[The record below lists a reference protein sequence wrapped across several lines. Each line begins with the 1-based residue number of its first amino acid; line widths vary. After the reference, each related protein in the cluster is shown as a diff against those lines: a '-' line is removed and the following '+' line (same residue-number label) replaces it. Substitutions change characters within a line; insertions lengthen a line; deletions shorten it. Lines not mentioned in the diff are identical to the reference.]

1 MCQICGHMIFIREEN
16 QEALSS
22 RYSELLCRTNS
33 SLTSLTLFTSFRAPA
48 QRNHYFEIYT
58 TLFYK
63 KQFTLWYHED
73 KELLECEENS
83 LTSHC
88 IIQLCLH
95 RIRSA

>member
-22 RYSELLCRTNS
+22 RYSELLCRTS
-33 SLTSLTLFTSFRAPA
+33 SSLTLFTSFRAPA

-88 IIQLCLH
+88 II
-95 RIRSA
+95 

>member
-22 RYSELLCRTNS
+22 RYSELLCRTS
-33 SLTSLTLFTSFRAPA
+33 SSLTLFTSFRAPA